1 MGKNRVR
8 FSTVEQIKNFVDIV
22 YQYDMDMDLVHNRY
36 TIDAKSIMGIFSLDL
51 SNPLELVLH
60 TSDNLLTEDL
70 LQKLRKS
77 GILYEE

>member
-1 MGKNRVR
+1 MGKNRVK

-60 TSDNLLTEDL
+60 TSDSLLTEEL
-70 LQKLRKS
+70 LQKLRKA